1 MAAVPWLLRF
11 GQDLGKIWAHR
22 PCGGCVVHSEPAP
35 SAAWAQRACLWS
47 IHARAGCAR
56 CFRAVLLAL
65 WGAACLQCPTAELS
79 RVCRNVHDCADASQF
94 ALMSPREA

>member
-11 GQDLGKIWAHR
+11 GQDLGPSSMRRLCRSQRAR
-22 PCGGCVVHSEPAP
+22 PFSRV
-35 SAAWAQRACLWS
+35 AQRAYLWS

-79 RVCRNVHDCADASQF
+79 RVCRNVHDRADASRF
-94 ALMSPREA
+94 ALTSPREA